1 MLLYFEIRGGKPIP
15 SVYPFFYYGQ
25 EGGDGNSIGRKI

>member
-1 MLLYFEIRGGKPIP
+1 MLLNYYNKGGKPIL